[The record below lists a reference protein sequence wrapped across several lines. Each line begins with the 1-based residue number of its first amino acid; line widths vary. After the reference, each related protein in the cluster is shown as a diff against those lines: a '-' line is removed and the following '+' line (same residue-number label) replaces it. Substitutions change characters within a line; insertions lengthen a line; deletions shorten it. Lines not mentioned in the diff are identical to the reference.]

1 MCGGES
7 TYVST
12 SNETAE
18 QDGTMNPLFQE
29 EGWQSKKRGPSKNGR
44 YDAGR
49 ATGEGKKTRGHETTS
64 RCMPPCLPYMP
75 TQRSVVVKS
84 RKKRSSILKTALYS
98 SQFGRKI
105 TKPVCAR
112 NQAANAMLKE
122 GVAQGGCSSLDPE
135 VRNYRLIRTEP
146 R

>member
-49 ATGEGKKTRGHETTS
+49 ATGEGKKTREATRPRAAACLLVCPT
-64 RCMPPCLPYMP
+64 CLPN
-75 TQRSVVVKS
+75 VVS
-84 RKKRSSILKTALYS
+84 
-98 SQFGRKI
+98 
-105 TKPVCAR
+105 
-112 NQAANAMLKE
+112 
-122 GVAQGGCSSLDPE
+122 
-135 VRNYRLIRTEP
+135 
-146 R
+146 

>member
-49 ATGEGKKTRGHETTS
+49 ATGEGKKPERPRDHEPLHASLSALHT
-64 RCMPPCLPYMP
+64 YP
-75 TQRSVVVKS
+75 T
-84 RKKRSSILKTALYS
+84 
-98 SQFGRKI
+98 
-105 TKPVCAR
+105 
-112 NQAANAMLKE
+112 
-122 GVAQGGCSSLDPE
+122 
-135 VRNYRLIRTEP
+135 
-146 R
+146 